1 MICPYCGKEIERPT
15 REHFFPQS
23 VCCNEWDFW
32 ACYSCNKL
40 KREHVVYP
48 ATQLF
53 KQWPENFST
62 TKFKQLWR
70 LSGWDKYLNLVPA
83 IRMRQIFDSGRWK
96 DGAYLFSI
104 EERLC
109 YGLDYLK
116 EMYELYDK
124 LLKEDDNLQALIIA
138 PTMRRVFIIHSYS
151 CEFGTPY
158 KEVESLRVDKWVDM
172 RVAGWLVLGSA
183 RHYVW
188 KSTVSYKEYFRR
200 LLSAPSCE
208 QILSD
213 KWGLLEGY

>member
-23 VCCNEWDFW
+23 VCCNGWDFW

-83 IRMRQIFDSGRWK
+83 IRMRQIFDSGHWK

-138 PTMRRVFIIHSYS
+138 PTMRRVFIVHSYS

-188 KSTVSYKEYFRR
+188 KSTVNYKEYFRR